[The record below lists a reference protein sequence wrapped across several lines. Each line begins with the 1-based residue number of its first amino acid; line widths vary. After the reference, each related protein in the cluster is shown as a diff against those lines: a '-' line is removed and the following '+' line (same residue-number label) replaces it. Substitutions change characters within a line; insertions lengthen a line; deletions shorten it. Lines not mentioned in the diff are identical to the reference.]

1 MTLRLWSIARIG
13 AADYDTYDSAV
24 VVAAT
29 ADDARHCHPDGPD
42 WKWDGRRWVQGS
54 PPWDWTDDTWVP
66 PGSVT
71 ASCVGTAATGLEAGH
86 VVCASFNA
94 G

>member
-1 MTLRLWSIARIG
+1 MTLKLWRIARVG
-13 AADYDTYDSAV
+13 SAGYDTYDSAV

-29 ADDARHCHPDGPD
+29 AADACHCHPDGPEY
-42 WKWDGRRWVQGS
+42 KWTGEKWVDDHPGF
-54 PPWDWTDDTWVP
+54 PWTDDTWVP
-66 PGSVT
+66 PDSVT
-71 ASCVGTAATGLEAGH
+71 ALCVGTAALGLEAGH